1 MALLNFLDYTGTIH
15 IDGIE
20 VSTLPPNFVRS
31 RISTVSQELIDL
43 EGTVRHN
50 LCPWLLDGSEGM
62 RNPDEN
68 IMITLLWRLGLWDAV
83 YQGGGLDVQMA
94 KLGLS
99 QGQKQLMGIA
109 RSLLRRIAT
118 GTSILLVDEATSNL
132 DHDTEKIVH
141 EVIQE
146 TFADCTVITV
156 SHRPEMLK
164 SCQVILHIEDG
175 KIASARQPT
184 LELPAPPPSEPW
196 SLPEAP
202 HQASQQ
208 TPQQTPPQAPPQVRS
223 QAQELRRQR
232 RGERERLAREEEQ
245 QRRHRAPSEFS
256 EAVRRRFR
264 SQRRQEHIERQREQQ
279 ERQRLEDEEQRR
291 LEEEQDRLWLEE
303 QEARQSLHEEME
315 REFRESSEEH

>member
-164 SCQVILHIEDG
+164 SCNMILHIEDG

-184 LELPAPPPSEPW
+184 VEPPAPPPAEPS
-196 SLPEAP
+196 SLP
-202 HQASQQ
+202 QA
-208 TPQQTPPQAPPQVRS
+208 PPQAPPQVRS

-232 RGERERLAREEEQ
+232 REERERLAREDEQ
-245 QRRHRAPSEFS
+245 QRRHRALSELS
-256 EAVRRRFR
+256 ESVRRRFR
-264 SQRRQEHIERQREQQ
+264 SHRRQEHIERQREQQ

-303 QEARQSLHEEME
+303 QEARQSLHEETE
-315 REFRESSEEH
+315 REFRESSEEQ